1 MKNKKRTSLLM
12 LLICL
17 TATLTVSL
25 SSCNIFGDKG
35 EIPTEHEHSL
45 REVAEIKA
53 TCTDN
58 GTEAYYTCSGC
69 DLIFADSEGNV
80 EIEAPKAIDKLGHS
94 FTNYVAHNNA
104 TCTAD
109 GTKTAKCDRCDV
121 TDTITD
127 DGTAKDH
134 DLAEAIKENVVN
146 VSCTSDG
153 SYDSVV
159 YCSVCKNEINRETII
174 IKATGEH
181 VYSVEKERADATCI
195 ADGYVIMACGCGKTE
210 TTIFEMD
217 ANAHSWYPGELTVAP
232 TCVSTGVKTYACK
245 HDVSHTKTEEVAIDA
260 NAHSWGTGVETSA
273 TETEKGYV
281 TVSCINN
288 SEHSFK
294 VYSDTANNVNPSDMA
309 RMFDGA
315 LGPKWYSGGGLS
327 NSTYYPEG
335 TNHDLIFEYSV
346 PFTLAGYSMT
356 TGDDSVKT
364 GRSPEKWVIYGSNDG
379 EEWISVQTVDNGG
392 FTGDYEQKSFTLDN
406 PVSYKYY
413 KFVFLTLV
421 GGTNK
426 YYACGVQF
434 SEFSMNTVPSE
445 QIHTYSYAV
454 NTYPTYDAEGTLTRT
469 CDVCGSVMLIK
480 IPVVSENNGYTKI
493 VSGLATRWECTYD
506 GFTFIVDIE
515 ENVDSDNYSFTVNK
529 AYNIAS
535 GSCDA
540 TYNDQGYFSAVSGD
554 SFTTTITVSADT
566 AVHFIIK
573 GAAEQ
578 NYNVADLISS
588 IKVNYDESNCVL
600 AGEEVQFTGE
610 EAWVNFYVATLYL
623 EKGVNT
629 VTFSVEGNINIAG
642 ISFDSLEEI
651 SIVCESDTVDINLM
665 TFNIRTGIDGGIKAW
680 DSRKAA
686 LLKMVLDANPSVA
699 CFQEVQSTQADDL
712 EEVLGAAS
720 YEVRYIQGDGT
731 VIAYKIDDWEK
742 ISESRFWL
750 SETPDTPSKGWGA
763 QYSRTCINI
772 LLKHKTT
779 GQYLN
784 VFGTH
789 LDFNTTAKV
798 NSVKL
803 IMERIAAANEAAGML
818 YPTFIAGDFNDG
830 LGAEAYNEA
839 STQYR
844 DPRYYAPITDF
855 YTTCAHWGT
864 ADDTS
869 TGGIIDHIFV
879 SPEHFINNELTVI
892 RTRDETGFYP
902 SDHFAVVAKV
912 SLIVP
917 HTHTE
922 VIDEAV
928 APTCTETGLTEGK
941 HCTTCCEIIVA
952 QETIPSLGHTEVV
965 DAAVEEDCLNTGL
978 TEGSHCSVCKEAII
992 AQIVI
997 DALGHDYDN
1006 DTDTSCERCGFV
1018 RDLTCSHANRTI
1030 ICEAKDATCTET
1042 GNTAG
1047 EKCADCGEVFIPSRE
1062 IPALGHNEVI
1072 DAAVFATCTK
1082 SGITEGSHCSVCGEV
1097 LVAQTEIAALGHTKE
1112 TLWNNEITPDF
1123 ENAGSIDKL
1132 TYCSVCTAELSIQTF
1147 TLPALNF
1154 TDYTVVTTAQKYNA
1168 VTTFTYNSTRVAY
1181 SVEFTSNDY
1190 ITINDQVYTRYDIAK
1205 YNIENVTVSY
1215 DEAGGF
1221 TYHAASEQ
1229 TLTQISTNGCDL
1241 TITGN
1246 VVVNSSASFTITNGN
1261 LYIGSESALANV
1273 TVNSSVNEAILIS
1286 NGKYSVNVNAGS
1298 TLDVQ
1303 LDDTSWV
1310 AVRFSHREA
1319 CALNVY
1325 GTFTTNGGLSG
1336 NRYHTF
1342 ASHEG
1347 GNLTCAFVNN
1357 GQSNTI
1363 SVDGTMTVNGNL
1375 TQTAGSQINVGATGN
1390 LIVTGTASQ
1399 TPTVTE
1405 GGKATVNGIVY
1416 E

>member
-1 MKNKKRTSLLM
+1 MKNLNRSKLFILLV
-12 LLICL
+12 CL
-17 TATLTVSL
+17 AMTLTVSL
-25 SSCNIFGDKG
+25 ASCDIISGG
-35 EIPTEHEHSL
+35 ENTPPEHTHELTEVS
-45 REVAEIKA
+45 EVAA
-53 TCTDN
+53 TCTEA
-58 GTEAYYTCSGC
+58 GTKAYYKC
-69 DLIFADSEGNV
+69 DECKKLFADAEGAK
-80 EIEAPKAIDKLGHS
+80 EITAPETTEKLGHS
-94 FTNYVAHNNA
+94 FTNYVSHNNA

-121 TDTITD
+121 TDTVTD
-127 DGTAKDH
+127 DGSMKDH
-134 DLAEAIKENVVN
+134 NMAEAVKENVVN
-146 VSCTSDG
+146 VSCTTDG

-174 IKATGEH
+174 IKSTGEH
-181 VYSVEKERADATCI
+181 VYSVEKERVDSTCI

-210 TTIFEMD
+210 TTIVEMD

-260 NAHSWGTGVETSA
+260 NAHSWGTGVATSA

-294 VYSDTANNVNPSDMA
+294 VYSDTANNVNPSDIA
-309 RMFDGA
+309 RMFDGT

-364 GRSPEKWVIYGSNDG
+364 GRSPEKWVIYASNDG
-379 EEWISVQTVDNGG
+379 EEWISVHTVDNGG
-392 FTGDYEQKSFTLDN
+392 FTGDYEQKSFALDN

-445 QIHTYSYAV
+445 QVHTYSYAV

-493 VSGLATRWECTYD
+493 VSGLATRWEYTYD

-515 ENVDSDNYSFTVNK
+515 ESVESNNYSFTANE
-529 AYNIAS
+529 AYNLAS

-540 TYNDQGYFSAVSGD
+540 TYNDEGYFSAESGN
-554 SFTTTITVSADT
+554 SFTTNITVPTDT
-566 AVHFIIK
+566 AVYLILK
-573 GAAEQ
+573 GAAAEQ
-578 NYNVADLISS
+578 SISIADIISS
-588 IKVNYDESNCVL
+588 IKVNYDENNCVISS
-600 AGEEVQFTGE
+600 EEVQFTGE
-610 EAWVNFYVATLYL
+610 ESWANFRVATLYL
-623 EKGVNT
+623 EKGVNA
-629 VTFSVEGNINIAG
+629 VTFSVEDNINIAG
-642 ISFDSLEEI
+642 ISFDSIEEI
-651 SIVCESDTVDINLM
+651 SIVRECDTIDINLM
-665 TFNIRTGIDGGIKAW
+665 SFNIRTGIDGGIKSW
-680 DSRKAA
+680 DSRKEA
-686 LLKMVLDANPSVA
+686 LIKIVLDADPSVV
-699 CFQEVQSTQADDL
+699 CFQEVQPTQIDDL
-712 EEVLGAAS
+712 EVYLGAAS
-720 YEVRYIQGDGT
+720 YEILYIQGDGT
-731 VIAYKIDDWEK
+731 AIAYKINDWEK

-772 LLKHKTT
+772 LLKHKLT

-789 LDFNTTAKV
+789 LDFNTTARS
-798 NSVKL
+798 NSIKL
-803 IMERIAAANEAAGML
+803 IMERIAAANEAAGMI
-818 YPTFIAGDFNDG
+818 YPTFIAGDFNG
-830 LGAEAYNEA
+830 ELETAGHLEA

-855 YTTCAHWGT
+855 YTTMSKWGE

-869 TGGIIDHIFV
+869 TSSVIDHIFV
-879 SPEHFINNELTVI
+879 SPEYFVCHELEVI

-912 SLIVP
+912 SLIIP
-917 HTHTE
+917 HVHVE
-922 VIDEAV
+922 VFDEAV
-928 APTCTETGLTEGK
+928 EPTCTEAGLTEGK
-941 HCTTCCEIIVA
+941 HCATCGEIFIAQEIIS
-952 QETIPSLGHTEVV
+952 SLGHTEAI
-965 DAAVEEDCLNTGL
+965 DSAVEPDCLNTGL
-978 TEGSHCSVCKEAII
+978 TEGSHCSVCGEAIVAQTVI
-992 AQIVI
+992 A
-997 DALGHDYDN
+997 ALGHDYDG
-1006 DTDTSCERCGFV
+1006 DTDTSCGRCGFV
-1018 RDLTCSHANRTI
+1018 RDLTCAHANRVI
-1030 ICEAKDATCTET
+1030 ISEAKDATCTEA

-1047 EKCADCGEVFIPSRE
+1047 EKCADCGEVFIPQRVIAE
-1062 IPALGHNEVI
+1062 LGHTVVV
-1072 DAAVFATCTK
+1072 DAAIPATCTK
-1082 SGITEGSHCSVCGEV
+1082 AGITEGSHCSVCGEI

-1112 TLWNNEITPDF
+1112 TLTNNVIDPDF
-1123 ENAGSIDKL
+1123 DNKGSIDKV
-1132 TYCSVCTAELSIQTF
+1132 TYCSVCGVELGIQTF

-1154 TDYTVVTTAQKYNA
+1154 TDYTVVTTLSGYSAT
-1168 VTTFTYNSTRVAY
+1168 TTFTYNSTRVDY
-1181 SVEFTSNDY
+1181 SVKFASNNY
-1190 ITINDQVYTRYDIAK
+1190 VSVNNQIYTYYDVEK
-1205 YNIENVTVSY
+1205 LNSDNVTVTY
-1215 DEAGGF
+1215 DETTGF
-1221 TYHAASEQ
+1221 TYHSANEEV
-1229 TLTQISTNGCDL
+1229 LTQISTYGCNL

-1246 VVVNSSASFTITNGN
+1246 VVINSSASITFKGGN
-1261 LYIGSESALANV
+1261 LYIGTENEAANV
-1273 TVNSSVNEAILIS
+1273 TINSSVTNAILIDGGNHS
-1286 NGKYSVNVNAGS
+1286 INVNKGS
-1298 TLDVQ
+1298 TLNVQ
-1303 LDDTSWV
+1303 LGDASWL
-1310 AVRFSHREA
+1310 AVRFGHRES
-1319 CALNVY
+1319 CQLNVH
-1325 GTFTTNGGLSG
+1325 GTLVTNGGLSG
-1336 NRYHTF
+1336 NRYHTY
-1342 ASHEG
+1342 SVQEG
-1347 GNLTCAFVNN
+1347 GSITCGYVNN
-1357 GQSNTI
+1357 GASNVI
-1363 SVDGTMTVNGNL
+1363 SVNGSMTVNGNL
-1375 TQTAGSQINVGATGN
+1375 TQTSGAINVGATGN
-1390 LIVTGTASQ
+1390 LVVTGTSSQ